1 MTRRSRR
8 LKEKRQKDYEGE
20 FEDADHVGDTA
31 TKSPVLA
38 EQPVNT
44 NDTTDITIVR
54 SSLSKGVNTELE
66 MDVPMQEHGI
76 AQNHCSNAESMG
88 SLQHTPFRCSSMS
101 HVEDSNTA
109 PDTKMLETLNQT
121 MMILGEKIE
130 ISNQRMAEQVS
141 QKLSSKKETANDRKA
156 DQKQDNPSSCTT
168 ENKSEIN
175 EVELLKKEIGVNST
189 GREKAHALIES
200 KTDND
205 QDKIPRINDNEPND
219 ISIVRRRKP
228 KDDGV
233 YVEGSVEGI
242 KIIFTAD
249 TGATKSVISDRVCKR
264 ISEECRP
271 KLTPTVKLSGPGGDP
286 LKELGKARF
295 NLELDNFKL
304 SEDLIV
310 AEIADDGLLGVDVL
324 QNHSLGPAD
333 ILLSK
338 GIIRLGGNEINCMQ
352 IGIQN
357 KTRKVTV
364 ADHIDI
370 PGYSEA
376 VIDVFVEDGDEEL
389 DVDENM
395 IIEPVA
401 NLSERYSII
410 MGRVVVDTRNNAT
423 VKVRVMNL
431 YPNMVSINQDAVIGQ
446 AETCTILNPVF
457 ISMRPV
463 KYTLVG
469 RRGRAYECGSCHNYQ
484 GEKRDVQSH
493 FYNNHVKPEDIP
505 FRFIDCGKEK
515 AMMLKS
521 RSFCIQES
529 LLKKMSNLSVLMT
542 CLLWK

>member
-1 MTRRSRR
+1 MKGCQV
-8 LKEKRQKDYEGE
+8 KEVRFKNSN
-20 FEDADHVGDTA
+20 
-31 TKSPVLA
+31 TKS
-38 EQPVNT
+38 N
-44 NDTTDITIVR
+44 
-54 SSLSKGVNTELE
+54 
-66 MDVPMQEHGI
+66 
-76 AQNHCSNAESMG
+76 
-88 SLQHTPFRCSSMS
+88 
-101 HVEDSNTA
+101 
-109 PDTKMLETLNQT
+109 
-121 MMILGEKIE
+121 
-130 ISNQRMAEQVS
+130 
-141 QKLSSKKETANDRKA
+141 SKKETANDRKA

-175 EVELLKKEIGVNST
+175 EVELLKKEKGVDST
-189 GREKAHALIES
+189 GREKAHTLIES

-228 KDDGV
+228 KDDGA
-233 YVEGSVEGI
+233 YIEGSVEGI

-249 TGATKSVISDRVCKR
+249 TGATKVYKR

-271 KLTPTVKLSGPGGDP
+271 KLTPTVKLSGPGGDT

-295 NLELDNFKL
+295 NFELDNFKV

-338 GIIRLGGNEINCMQ
+338 GIIRLRGNEINCMQ

-376 VIDVFVEDGDEEL
+376 VIDVFVKDGDNEL
-389 DVDENM
+389 DEDEIM
-395 IIEPVA
+395 IIVPVA

-423 VKVRVMNL
+423 VKVRVKNL
-431 YPNMVSINQDAVIGQ
+431 YPNTVSINQDAVIGQ
-446 AETCTILNPVF
+446 AETCTILSELFKEEYEGENGNIQSIKQIRSEHCSTVPEQAYCYSESANNSTQRHREQIPEHLCALYESSVERKIQRGEHVELEFKTSKEETEQEISNQNQNNLKTNESKCESLSTRSVVTRSKKNTDIQKHSSHTNP
-457 ISMRPV
+457 S
-463 KYTLVG
+463 T
-469 RRGRAYECGSCHNYQ
+469 
-484 GEKRDVQSH
+484 
-493 FYNNHVKPEDIP
+493 DIP
-505 FRFIDCGKEK
+505 VD
-515 AMMLKS
+515 
-521 RSFCIQES
+521 
-529 LLKKMSNLSVLMT
+529 SNFKNLQL
-542 CLLWK
+542 